1 MDDRGRKDVGK
12 EGKEEG
18 GEEGRKQG
26 RQAVRHVEAS
36 RVCGR
41 LLKNA
46 KAKFSMGDK
55 TWSEAPVSH
64 CYSLRATTPR
74 VIRNIVFFICVPGS
88 SITVCL

>member
-1 MDDRGRKDVGK
+1 MTEEGRTLGRKERRK
-12 EGKEEG
+12 K

-36 RVCGR
+36 MVCGR

-55 TWSEAPVSH
+55 TRSEAPVSH
-64 CYSLRATTPR
+64 RYSLRATTPR